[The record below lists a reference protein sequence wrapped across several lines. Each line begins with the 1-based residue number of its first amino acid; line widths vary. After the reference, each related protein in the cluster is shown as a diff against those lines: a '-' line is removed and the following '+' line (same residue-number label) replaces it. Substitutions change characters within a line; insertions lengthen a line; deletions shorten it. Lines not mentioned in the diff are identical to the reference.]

1 MPTVDAGRWKL
12 HYVEEG
18 SGTPLLLIHGLAGDH
33 TAWTPQI
40 ATFKSQYRVIAFDNP
55 GSGRSSTVDATTSMR
70 ELAEATLRL
79 MDALRIDNAHVVGR
93 SMGGAIAQQIAL
105 AAPDRV
111 RTMVMAASFAK
122 LDPVGKRWLENMRD
136 FLRWR
141 GNWTEWVRQFSPT
154 FVSSTFFN
162 ENSDRMATLERLI
175 GDESRDKQ
183 SYENLNNAVIAA
195 DSIEEIARIKCPVLI
210 MAGRLDP
217 ICSPTA
223 TGWMQERMP
232 HAETVFFEHSSHFF
246 LMEEAEKAMRTLS
259 GWLRRH
265 P

>member
-12 HYVEEG
+12 NYVEEG

-40 ATFKSQYRVIAFDNP
+40 AAFKSQHRVIAFDNP
-55 GSGRSSTVDATTSMR
+55 GSGKSSNVDAPTSMR
-70 ELAEATLRL
+70 EMAEATLRL
-79 MDALRIDNAHVVGR
+79 MDALKVDNAHVVGR
-93 SMGGAIAQQIAL
+93 SMGGAIAQQMAL
-105 AAPDRV
+105 IAPDRL

-122 LDPVGKRWLENMRD
+122 LDPVGTRWIESMRD
-136 FLRWR
+136 VLTWR
-141 GNWTEWVRQFSPT
+141 GNWAEWARVFSPT
-154 FVSSTFFN
+154 FVSTAFFN
-162 ENSDRMATLERLI
+162 ENRERMAMIERLV

-183 SYENLNNAVIAA
+183 SYVNLNNAVTAA
-195 DSIEEIARIKCPVLI
+195 DNLDGLARIRCPVLI

-232 HAETVFFEHSSHFF
+232 QAETVWFERSSHFF
-246 LMEEAEKAMRTLS
+246 LMEEAEKAMQTLS
-259 GWLRRH
+259 DWLRRH